1 MPQLF
6 SFFSS
11 FFFTFLIDISSRKHR
26 RDGWGEREIN
36 IIHYSKLLINC
47 SHESLVSK
55 LFSKLSPIVC
65 AAAHLQRLIK
75 FLIPNQKKKEPTVA
89 WWSAWLKTCVCVCGL
104 PSPRNL
110 ITWSVWL
117 LEVKEERGKKMCPSL
132 NCRVHVH
139 VCRLDAQMRS
149 IAAKNGMRCVRA
161 RWIGPPSC
169 YKSCDRT
176 QHHHRKKMGKKVHGL
191 DGCRDVGQ

>member
-117 LEVKEERGKKMCPSL
+117 LEVKEERGKKCAL
-132 NCRVHVH
+132 
-139 VCRLDAQMRS
+139 RS
-149 IAAKNGMRCVRA
+149 TVGYTSMFAGWTLRCVVLQQKMECGA
-161 RWIGPPSC
+161 FGP
-169 YKSCDRT
+169 
-176 QHHHRKKMGKKVHGL
+176 GE
-191 DGCRDVGQ
+191 